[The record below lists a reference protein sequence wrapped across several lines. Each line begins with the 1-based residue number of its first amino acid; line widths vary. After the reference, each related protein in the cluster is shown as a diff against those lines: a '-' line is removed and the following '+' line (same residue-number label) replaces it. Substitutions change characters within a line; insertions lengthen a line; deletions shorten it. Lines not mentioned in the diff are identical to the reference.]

1 MRAHLVFE
9 SLENRRLMS
18 VSVASV
24 FATSLVAGTPQN
36 AVVRSERATFSVS
49 GITASAGDRIRSVTY
64 FIDNNSDGLFSK
76 GDLLLGRSGNAASN
90 FSAAGIIK
98 GGLALGDLTISA
110 VAQGS
115 LSKSDFSAAVTQNV
129 TVAND
134 PPIIRKLTASV
145 KKVFA
150 NKPFSLVASNVT
162 DKDGS
167 IAKVDFFLDVNG
179 NGSIDAGDTLVGTDS
194 DKAGGFKV
202 DASSV
207 IASAG
212 VGQTVSFLAR
222 ATDSDLGISNTVSV
236 GVLVLDGPHVAPD
249 SIAGRG
255 IVATVSS
262 GTGAFA
268 SSGKFLFLPHP
279 DGTYEVFNSGS
290 VVADNSGTY
299 TYTRTGAN
307 TGTLTFIDS
316 ILGVSFSN
324 SLVLKNARGGSY
336 TITNFTLGGS
346 QTGTFVLN

>member
-1 MRAHLVFE
+1 MCALLVFE

-24 FATSLVAGTPQN
+24 IAASFIAGTPQN
-36 AVVRSERATFSVS
+36 TVVRSERATFTAGGV
-49 GITASAGDRIRSVTY
+49 TASGGDTVRSVTY
-64 FIDNNSDGLFSK
+64 FIDTNSDGLLSK
-76 GDLLLGRSGNAASN
+76 GDLVLGHSANAASS
-90 FSAAGIIK
+90 FAATGIIRS
-98 GGLALGDLTISA
+98 GLALGNLTISA
-110 VAQGS
+110 VAQGKS
-115 LSKSDFSAAVTQNV
+115 SKSDLSAAVTQNV
-129 TVAND
+129 TVVND
-134 PPIIRKLTASV
+134 LPIIRKITASA

-150 NKPFSLVASNVT
+150 NKPLSLVASNVT
-162 DKDGS
+162 DKDGF

-207 IASAG
+207 IANAA
-212 VGQTVSFLAR
+212 VGQSLSFLAR

-255 IVATVSS
+255 IAATVNS
-262 GTGAFA
+262 GSGVFA
-268 SSGKFLFLPHP
+268 SSGKFLFLPHL
-279 DGTYEVFNSGS
+279 DGTYDVFNSGS
-290 VVADNSGTY
+290 AVADNSGTY

-307 TGTLTFIDS
+307 SATLTFIDS
-316 ILGVSFSN
+316 ILGASYSN
-324 SLVLKNARGGSY
+324 ALAFNNGHSGSY
-336 TITNFTLGGS
+336 MITNFSLGGS